1 MAELPSPAEGERV
14 PLRVAIAPEA
24 ASMRIDEALVRRLLF
39 HLLSNAFKFTSE
51 GEVTVAVRP
60 GEELGSAVVAVRDT
74 GVGIPP
80 ERVSELFELFAQGD
94 SSATRRFT
102 GLGMGLTLVQR
113 CARLLGGEVRVESQ
127 PGTGSEFRV
136 RIPDALA
143 VTFDDERPATAPRL
157 MH

>member
-1 MAELPSPAEGERV
+1 M
-14 PLRVAIAPEA
+14 
-24 ASMRIDEALVRRLLF
+24 RRLLF

-74 GVGIPP
+74 GAGIPP

-94 SSATRRFT
+94 NSATRRFT
-102 GLGMGLTLVQR
+102 GLGMGLTLVKR
-113 CARLLGGEVRVESQ
+113 CVRLLGGEVRVESQ
-127 PGTGSEFRV
+127 PGAGSEFRV

>member
-1 MAELPSPAEGERV
+1 MADLPPPAERARV
-14 PLRVAIAPEA
+14 PLRVAIAAEA
-24 ASMRIDEALVRRLLF
+24 ASLRIDEALVRRLLF

-94 SSATRRFT
+94 GSATRRFT
-102 GLGMGLTLVQR
+102 GLGMGLTLVKR
-113 CARLLGGEVRVESQ
+113 CVRLLGGEVRVESQ
-127 PGTGSEFRV
+127 PGAGSEFQV

-143 VTFDDERPATAPRL
+143 VASDEQRPAPASRL
-157 MH
+157 VH